1 MRTAFLYRLQCKDET
16 ITPIYISSCWDL
28 DDAEEQHKDAVNNP
42 KNEKYGHKVH
52 FFIREHGGW
61 DNWEFLGL
69 IHYNVTGTNE
79 RLLREQCY
87 KSWCNPSL
95 NESVRAITVR
105 LPAEDTT
112 IKKIKTER
120 QIFGEKKIK
129 CDCGSI
135 VANANLKVHLR
146 SNKHKTFINNQ
157 NKNSLKII

>member
-1 MRTAFLYRLQCKDET
+1 MRTAFLYRIQCKDET

-28 DDAEEQHKDAVNNP
+28 VDAEEQHKDAVNNP
-42 KNEKYGHKVH
+42 KNEKYGYKVH

-61 DNWEFLGL
+61 DNWDFIGL
-69 IHYNVTGTNE
+69 IHYNVIGTSE
-79 RLLREQCY
+79 RLVREQCY

-105 LPAEDTT
+105 LPTEENPKL
-112 IKKIKTER
+112 KKIKTER

-129 CDCGSI
+129 CECGSI

-146 SNKHKTFINNQ
+146 SNKHKKF
-157 NKNSLKII
+157 KNSLKII